1 MYASYVS
8 GICGSQSDL
17 SHIPPGDEGL
27 IYNRSVHL
35 SDLIAS
41 IGGASPGTA
50 AKCTS
55 LVITSLEAAR
65 LTWHATF
72 SAMGKK
78 GQ

>member
-50 AKCTS
+50 PGVVSVAVS
-55 LVITSLEAAR
+55 LVGS
-65 LTWHATF
+65 
-72 SAMGKK
+72 
-78 GQ
+78 Q